1 MTAMEDDRDSTNN
14 SGVMVE
20 DNFKELLQDS
30 DSASSTKVA
39 KAGLG
44 VATFHGWMY
53 KHYIQVISKDSKNL
67 RVRCILCG
75 GNKTL
80 SSARNTTSNFKKH
93 LSSVHKNA
101 KLVTKSIEAWKEEAK
116 K

>member
-1 MTAMEDDRDSTNN
+1 MEDDRDSTNN

-30 DSASSTKVA
+30 DSASSTEVA
-39 KAGLG
+39 KAGPG
-44 VATFHGWMY
+44 VATFHGRMY
-53 KHYIQVISKDSKNL
+53 KHYFQVISEDSKNL
-67 RVRCILCG
+67 RVRCILICG

-101 KLVTKSIEAWKEEAK
+101 KLVAKSIEAWKEVAK

>member
-1 MTAMEDDRDSTNN
+1 MTVMEDDRDSTNN

-30 DSASSTKVA
+30 DSASFTEVA
-39 KAGLG
+39 KAGPG

-53 KHYIQVISKDSKNL
+53 KHYFQVISKDSKNL
-67 RVRCILCG
+67 RVCCILCG
-75 GNKTL
+75 GNKNL

-93 LSSVHKNA
+93 LNSVHKNA
-101 KLVTKSIEAWKEEAK
+101 KLVAK